1 MSYYENYQI
10 AREGSVRRRVLQSVG
25 VQLYRHPFLTLTVLV
40 ALTAL
45 AVWRI
50 LGLGFQEDLRIYLPP
65 VPAEQ
70 RSWRALALTA
80 PAQDPLTLAIRFNGK
95 TPPSPQT
102 REQVA
107 QIFVDALSDLS
118 FVVHATALTDFPPTE
133 KTQTGVA
140 KTNRTSA
147 TASLA
152 SEPELPDLTPQ
163 QALLRLRPSDLT
175 LLKQLATP
183 EGARNLLTALAPPE
197 TAPRKTRE
205 TNPATVSATGKP
217 EPAPATAQ
225 GPREQ
230 KSADPLGL
238 IRDLK
243 HRQGPPASRYV
254 STALANQSHV
264 QPDERTA
271 VVVIYPRHAA
281 SRLLYCMAFYN
292 FLNATVETL
301 QKEKLP
307 EKASVTAEFY
317 GRHYETGRLAQEF
330 QNACR
335 RNGLVL
341 LLCLLLL
348 FILAFRKIEALL
360 FVGLPPLIGL
370 VWTYGLASFYTRQ
383 LHLLTA
389 LLPVL
394 LAALGLEF
402 AFQIYHR
409 FTDDLYRTRRYYP
422 ALSLAYTEAGRGMVV
437 SALMSAAVFFSLFT
451 SESHQLRELA
461 VICGLGVLAMA
472 AAALL
477 WLPPMAAIKS
487 ALARGRVTPVNTYDF
502 GLNQLSAAVAA
513 SPRTTL
519 TLGLIVTAYL
529 SISTGQLK
537 INRQVGL
544 DMNPQSETVSRRGVT
559 AAAGAMSNDQ
569 VLSILTEGNTLE
581 EALGYNDMLYNN
593 LLNLPPAFGL
603 ERVCSISP
611 ILPSPA
617 LQTRIQLDVAQL
629 DLKAT
634 SHSLLLAATER
645 GWPETTFKPFLE
657 TLARW
662 QSAVPAPAKPVLF
675 SDLTDPKTLST
686 LQQHIVH
693 EGGKYRILTSVV
705 PRADAPDLLT
715 TRFDDLVT
723 LLRKGPVSNA
733 LRFSNEAMEKR
744 RVSRD
749 ILSTLAQ
756 TTLFSALWLVAGV
769 LLHFRTRF
777 VDALL
782 ALLPLTCAA
791 IWTFGFLV
799 QFQFRISLY
808 SLLVFPLIIAIALDQ
823 TIIFI
828 QRLYERRYASL
839 RQVMRVGGRPSI
851 VSSLS
856 ILIGMGC
863 LAQIPLPAYRE
874 MATVALI
881 AISSATVCTLTLV
894 PALLQ
899 ISQEGGVLAWFSAGE
914 DDWDDE

>member
-10 AREGSVRRRVLQSVG
+10 VREGSLRRRVLQSVG
-25 VQLYRHPFLTLTVLV
+25 VQLYRHPFLALTALV

-45 AVWRI
+45 AVWRV

-65 VPAEQ
+65 APAEQ

-80 PAQDPLTLAIRFNGK
+80 PAQDPLTLAIRFTDRK
-95 TPPSPQT
+95 PPSAQT

-107 QIFVDALSDLS
+107 QQFVEALSDSSL
-118 FVVHATALTDFPPTE
+118 VVHAVALTDFTPP
-133 KTQTGVA
+133 KKPQPAVA
-140 KTNRTSA
+140 NAEPSSPSA
-147 TASLA
+147 TVAAETEIRGLK
-152 SEPELPDLTPQ
+152 PQ
-163 QALLRLRPSDLT
+163 QALLRLRPSDLS

-183 EGARNLLTALAPPE
+183 EGARNLLAGLVKPGLPAEKGAGTGASVPPS
-197 TAPRKTRE
+197 PGK
-205 TNPATVSATGKP
+205 PVTVSASVKKP
-217 EPAPATAQ
+217 GLLEA
-225 GPREQ
+225 
-230 KSADPLGL
+230 ADPLGL
-238 IRDLK
+238 LRDLE
-243 HRQGPPASRYV
+243 RREGPPASRYV
-254 STALANQSHV
+254 STALVNQSHV
-264 QPDERTA
+264 SPDERTA

-281 SRLLYCMAFYN
+281 SRLLYCMTFYN
-292 FLNATVETL
+292 FLNATVEAL
-301 QKEKLP
+301 RERGLP
-307 EKASVTAEFY
+307 GKNRIETEFY
-317 GRHYETGRLAQEF
+317 GRHYETGRLAQAF
-330 QNACR
+330 QDACR

-348 FILAFRKIEALL
+348 LILAFRKIESLL

-370 VWTYGLASFYTRQ
+370 VWTYGLASFYTGQ
-383 LHLLTA
+383 LHLFTA

-394 LAALGLEF
+394 LTALGLEF

-409 FTDDLYRTRRYYP
+409 FTDELYRTRRYYP

-487 ALARGRVTPVNTYDF
+487 ALARGKVTPVNTYDF
-502 GLNQLSAAVAA
+502 GLNQISAAVAA

-529 SISTGQLK
+529 SVSTGHLK
-537 INRQVGL
+537 INRQMGL
-544 DMNPQSETVSRRGVT
+544 DLNPQSATVSRRGVT
-559 AAAGAMSNDQ
+559 AAAGAMSSDQ
-569 VLSILTEGNTLE
+569 VLSILTEGDTLD

-593 LLNLPPAFGL
+593 LLDLPDKFGL
-603 ERVCSISP
+603 DRVCSISP

-617 LQTRIQLDVAQL
+617 LQTRIQLDVSQL

-634 SHSLLLAATER
+634 SHSLARAAADL

-657 TLARW
+657 TLAQW

-675 SDLTDPKTLST
+675 ADLTTPQLLST

-693 EGGKYRILTSVV
+693 EGGKYRILTSLV
-705 PRADAPDLLT
+705 PRADSLDLLT

-723 LLRKGPVSNA
+723 LLRKGPVSSA

-756 TTLFSALWLVAGV
+756 TTLFSSLWLVVGV
-769 LLHFRTRF
+769 FLHFRGRF

-782 ALLPLTCAA
+782 ALLPMTCAA

-799 QFQFRISLY
+799 QFQFSISLY
-808 SLLVFPLIIAIALDQ
+808 SLLVFPLVIAIALDQ
-823 TIIFI
+823 TIVFI

-851 VSSLS
+851 VSSLA
-856 ILIGMGC
+856 ILIGLGC
-863 LAQIPLPAYRE
+863 LAQIPLPAFQE

-881 AISSATVCTLTLV
+881 AITSATVCTLTLV

-914 DDWDDE
+914 EDWNDE

>member
-10 AREGSVRRRVLQSVG
+10 VREGSVRRRVLQSVG
-25 VQLYRHPFLTLTVLV
+25 VQLYRHPFLALAALV
-40 ALTAL
+40 VLTAL

-50 LGLGFQEDLRIYLPP
+50 LGLGFQEDLRVYLPP
-65 VPAEQ
+65 APAEQ
-70 RSWRALALTA
+70 RSWRALALTV
-80 PAQDPLTLAIRFNGK
+80 PAQDPLTLAIRFTDR
-95 TPPSPQT
+95 TPPSVQT

-107 QIFVDALSDLS
+107 QIFVDALSDSS
-118 FVVHATALTDFPPTE
+118 FVVHAMALTDF
-133 KTQTGVA
+133 
-140 KTNRTSA
+140 SA
-147 TASLA
+147 PKQSRPGAANAAASSASLTVI
-152 SEPELPDLTPQ
+152 PEAETSGLTPR

-175 LLKQLATP
+175 LLKQLGTP
-183 EGARNLLTALAPPE
+183 EGARNLLTPLAQPGSPPE
-197 TAPRKTRE
+197 KVTGANPSAPSSPRK
-205 TNPATVSATGKP
+205 
-217 EPAPATAQ
+217 PATAGSPVK
-225 GPREQ
+225 GPSKRDT
-230 KSADPLGL
+230 ADPLGL
-238 IRDLK
+238 IRDLE
-243 HRQGPPASRYV
+243 RRVGPPASRYV

-264 QPDERTA
+264 PPDERT
-271 VVVIYPRHAA
+271 VVVVVYPRHAA
-281 SRLLYCMAFYN
+281 SRLLYCMSLYN
-292 FLNATVETL
+292 FLNSTVEVL
-301 QKEKLP
+301 RERGLP
-307 EKASVTAEFY
+307 GKIQVEAEFY
-317 GRHYETGRLAQEF
+317 GRHYETGRLAREF
-330 QNACR
+330 QDACR

-341 LLCLLLL
+341 VLCLLLL
-348 FILAFRKIEALL
+348 FILAFRKIESLI
-360 FVGLPPLIGL
+360 FVGLPPLVGL
-370 VWTYGLASFYTRQ
+370 VWTYGLASFYTHQ
-383 LHLLTA
+383 LHLFTA
-389 LLPVL
+389 FLPVL

-409 FTDDLYRTRRYYP
+409 FTDELYRTRRYYP

-437 SALMSAAVFFSLFT
+437 AALMSAAVFFSLFT
-451 SESHQLRELA
+451 SESYQLRELA
-461 VICGLGVLAMA
+461 VICGLGVLSMA

-502 GLNQLSAAVAA
+502 GLNQISAAVAA

-519 TLGLIVTAYL
+519 MLGLIVTAYL
-529 SISTGQLK
+529 SVSTGNLT

-544 DMNPQSETVSRRGVT
+544 DMNPQSATVSRRGVT

-593 LLNLPPAFGL
+593 LLDLPATFGL
-603 ERVCSISP
+603 DRVCSISP
-611 ILPSPA
+611 VLPSPA
-617 LQTRIQLDVAQL
+617 LQTRIQLDVSQL

-634 SHSLLLAATER
+634 SHSLAQAATDL
-645 GWPETTFKPFLE
+645 GWPEASFKPFLE

-662 QSAVPAPAKPVLF
+662 QSAVPAPARPVLF
-675 SDLTDPKTLST
+675 SDLTEPKTLST
-686 LQQHIVH
+686 LQQHMVH

-705 PRADAPDLLT
+705 PRADAQDLLT

-723 LLRKGPVSNA
+723 FLRKGPVSNA

-769 LLHFRTRF
+769 FLHFRVRF

-782 ALLPLTCAA
+782 ALLPMTCAA

-799 QFQFRISLY
+799 QFHFSISLY
-808 SLLVFPLIIAIALDQ
+808 SLLVFPLVIAIALDQ
-823 TIIFI
+823 TIVFI

-863 LAQIPLPAYRE
+863 LAQIPLPAFRE

-914 DDWDDE
+914 EDWDDE